1 MLNIPTSPP
10 NGEALDV
17 LGKIFHGPART
28 EMPDAMDLN
37 TSGQTPTDW
46 HHEAAAAR
54 MLYFMYLNHNPGFW
68 TDIVA
73 TADILVM
80 KDVALSAIAFMK
92 AIVLAN
98 WQPLPPAS
106 HVTNVSSRFQL
117 PSEEGLG
124 QLSPATSGLLPL
136 SGPWAVL
143 TPPALTTLLPYLF
156 KPPRSYAEFVGGGAG
171 DSHHAVWKVA
181 TAKHEVLVAMYNHL
195 RESGGQMEGFEDIL
209 RTLRQR
215 VSEGP
220 VGPIQTPTAQVEA
233 VDL

>member
-1 MLNIPTSPP
+1 
-10 NGEALDV
+10 
-17 LGKIFHGPART
+17 
-28 EMPDAMDLN
+28 
-37 TSGQTPTDW
+37 
-46 HHEAAAAR
+46 

-68 TDIVA
+68 TDVVA
-73 TADILVM
+73 AADILVM

-106 HVTNVSSRFQL
+106 HVASVSSRYQL

-124 QLSPATSGLLPL
+124 RLSPASSGLLPL

-156 KPPRSYAEFVGGGAG
+156 KPPRSYADFVGGGAG
-171 DSHHAVWKVA
+171 DSQHAVWKVA
-181 TAKHEVLVAMYNHL
+181 TAKHEVLVAMYDRL

-220 VGPIQTPTAQVEA
+220 VGPIQAAAPQVEA
-233 VDL
+233 AGL

>member
-1 MLNIPTSPP
+1 
-10 NGEALDV
+10 
-17 LGKIFHGPART
+17 
-28 EMPDAMDLN
+28 MPDAMDLN

-46 HHEAAAAR
+46 QHEAAAAR

-68 TDIVA
+68 TDVVA
-73 TADILVM
+73 AADILVM
-80 KDVALSAIAFMK
+80 KDVALSAIAFMN

-106 HVTNVSSRFQL
+106 LVTNQSSRFQL

-171 DSHHAVWKVA
+171 DSQNAVWKVA
-181 TAKHEVLVAMYNHL
+181 TAKHEVLVALYNRL
-195 RESGGQMEGFEDIL
+195 QESGGQMEGFEDIL

-220 VGPIQTPTAQVEA
+220 VGPLQSATAQVTA
-233 VDL
+233 VGL